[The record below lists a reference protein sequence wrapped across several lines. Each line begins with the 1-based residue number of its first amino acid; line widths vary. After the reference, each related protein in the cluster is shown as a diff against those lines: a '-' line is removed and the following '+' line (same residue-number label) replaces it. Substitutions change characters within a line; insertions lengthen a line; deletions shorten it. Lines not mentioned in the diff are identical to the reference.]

1 VRTAGDGRE
10 ALQQVLAW
18 APCLIL
24 LDILMPMMDGRAF
37 LPALWQ
43 LEERAETPVVLAS
56 GADGPLLWD
65 ANIRIADVIRKPFS
79 LEQLVATAERL
90 ATQRS
95 PDQHRTRH
103 QPPDRGM
110 RPARSAGIAVV
121 LCGDRRRCRRLT
133 GR

>member
-1 VRTAGDGRE
+1 MRQCRHGFGAPRVLVVEDEGLIASVAAESLADEGYAVRTAGDGRA
-10 ALQQVLAW
+10 ALQQ
-18 APCLIL
+18 
-24 LDILMPMMDGRAF
+24 
-37 LPALWQ
+37 
-43 LEERAETPVVLAS
+43 VLAS

-95 PDQHRTRH
+95 PDQHRTRR

-110 RPARSAGIAVV
+110 RPAPSAVIAVV
-121 LCGDRRRCRRLT
+121 SCGDRRRCRRLT